1 MELRQ
6 LNTFVTVT
14 KINNFTKAAAH
25 LGYSQASVTSQ
36 IQLLEK
42 ELGVRLFERI
52 GKNIFLTRE
61 GEKLLV
67 YSKQMLK
74 LHDEAKN
81 SLTAS
86 NELKGAITIGASDS
100 LCALRLPLLLKE
112 FHERYPAVE
121 IVLKMRNYI
130 EAQTSLRGNEIDV
143 AFIIGQKMYTPEF
156 ISDLQLPESLV
167 LLTNLGHPLSFKHHI
182 SPEDIVPYT
191 IILAQK
197 GCSFRKA
204 FEKCLDDAMLFPN
217 YIMEVSSIQAIKQLT
232 ISGMGITLLPRV
244 AVEDELNRNL
254 LVELNWAGIPF
265 DLVTQMIYHKDKW
278 VSPTLKVFLD
288 QAKKTMKP
296 L

>member
-14 KINNFTKAAAH
+14 KLNNFTKAAAC

-42 ELGVRLFERI
+42 ELGVRLFDRI
-52 GKNIFLTRE
+52 GKSIFLTHQ

-74 LHDEAKN
+74 LHDEAKD
-81 SLTAS
+81 SLTATD
-86 NELKGAITIGASDS
+86 ELKGAIVIGASDS
-100 LCALRLPLLLKE
+100 LCALRLPSLLKE

-130 EAQTSLRGNEIDV
+130 DAQTSLRGNDIDAALV
-143 AFIIGQKMYTPEF
+143 IGQKIYTPEF
-156 ISDLQLPESLV
+156 ISDLEFPEPVV
-167 LLTNLGHPLSFKHHI
+167 LLATPGHPLSFKHPV
-182 SPEDIVPYT
+182 SPGDTVPYT
-191 IILAQK
+191 VILAQK

-204 FEKCLDDAMLFPN
+204 FEKCLDDANLFPD
-217 YIMEVSSIQAIKQLT
+217 YIMEANSIQAIKQLA
-232 ISGMGITLLPRV
+232 ISGMGITLLPRI

-254 LVELNWAGIPF
+254 LVELDWAGTPF
-265 DLVTQMIYHKDKW
+265 DLITQMIYHKDKW
-278 VSPTLKVFLD
+278 ISPTLKAFLD
-288 QAKKTMKP
+288 LAKEALKP